1 MQEAF
6 RKFSYYFSNTIGS
19 VWAFLLFMASLWI
32 SGHYFD
38 YSDRWKTNVSFIIA
52 IVTLTALIFLQKS
65 QNHND
70 QATHLKLDE
79 MIRAAKGARDEV
91 AAVEEQSSRDM
102 EQLKKKTERV
112 ERNVS
117 DKSE

>member
-1 MQEAF
+1 
-6 RKFSYYFSNTIGS
+6 
-19 VWAFLLFMASLWI
+19 MASLWL

-52 IVTLTALIFLQKS
+52 IVTLTALIFLEKS

-79 MIRAAKGARDEV
+79 MIRAVEGARDEV
-91 AAVEEQSSRDM
+91 AAVEEQSGRDM
-102 EQLKKKTERV
+102 QELKDRAQKAERH
-112 ERNVS
+112 
-117 DKSE
+117 KSN